1 MRGIP
6 NPTPQPLPDE
16 VPFFA
21 INASNF
27 HIPAQTSSFNLFRRT
42 KPTSTDRVGND
53 LFGCQVAIAI
63 RGEKTK
69 EKTKKQEAIDD
80 ALYELPDNPDL
91 ELGDGLLET
100 LGTNAEDLF
109 QADSVT
115 KKRRR
120 GLDSGKNKRRI
131 WI

>member
-21 INASNF
+21 NNASNF

-42 KPTSTDRVGND
+42 NPTSTGGVGD
-53 LFGCQVAIAI
+53 AI

-80 ALYELPDNPDL
+80 ALYELPDNLDL
-91 ELGDGLLET
+91 E
-100 LGTNAEDLF
+100 LGTNAENLF
-109 QADSVT
+109 QANSIT
-115 KKRRR
+115 KIKRRV
-120 GLDSGKNKRRI
+120 LDS
-131 WI
+131 